1 MTLSRKTSL
10 EEVIADVVET
20 AREPELKEE
29 LEDVTESLQSYDKTL
44 TDEELL
50 LEEKKKRF
58 LKIESTRGEDG
69 VKIAKMTT

>member
-58 LKIESTRGEDG
+58 LKIESTCGEDG

>member
-50 LEEKKKRF
+50 LEEKKKGF
-58 LKIESTRGEDG
+58 LR
-69 VKIAKMTT
+69 